1 MHCGQHAE
9 GCCRVAGAEKLSF
22 RLRLPL
28 TRQLLRFGDLFWGHA
43 LRDRV
48 SIFLASLFSC
58 AADKSS
64 HMYAWT

>member
-1 MHCGQHAE
+1 MPGAAAE
-9 GCCRVAGAEKLSF
+9 LLAQRSYRSGFGFHSRASF
-22 RLRLPL
+22 CASAICS
-28 TRQLLRFGDLFWGHA
+28 GGHA